1 MIKFRYKRKEPTNTV
16 GSSNN
21 NTLPRNNKSGEI
33 KSNDSKDDIKANA
46 PKCEI
51 NDIKSTPQMI
61 KTLKTNATEQEQY
74 KENCIRAIVVS
85 A

>member
-1 MIKFRYKRKEPTNTV
+1 MIKFRYKRKETTNTV

-21 NTLPRNNKSGEI
+21 NTLPRSNKSGEI
-33 KSNDSKDDIKANA
+33 KSNDSKDDIKANS
-46 PKCEI
+46 PKCEL

-61 KTLKTNATEQEQY
+61 KTLKTNTTEQEQY